1 MDRIFVVLNGFWEDW
16 QRLGLDDKELN
27 FLELELMKNPL
38 IGDII
43 QGSKGVRKVR
53 WSVGNKGK
61 RGGVRIFYLDIT
73 ATKEVYLLAVIAK
86 NEKANLTK
94 SEINILAKLVNN
106 LKKED

>member
-61 RGGVRIFYLDIT
+61 RGGLEF
-73 ATKEVYLLAVIAK
+73 
-86 NEKANLTK
+86 
-94 SEINILAKLVNN
+94 SILI
-106 LKKED
+106 

>member
-73 ATKEVYLLAVIAK
+73 ATKEVYLLAVISK